1 VGVLESFSSK
11 QGRRGEGGR
20 LGRRGA
26 MTMVGGVRPGRW
38 RDGHALGSASPGGF
52 PLGCHEGVMMASS
65 GVQPTS
71 RGSGRQGAGG
81 ARWRGPEHDV
91 AGSI

>member
-26 MTMVGGVRPGRW
+26 NDDGGWGPARTLAGRPRAGERVPRWISARVPRGCDDGLLGRAADQQGVRTLRGR
-38 RDGHALGSASPGGF
+38 RRTL
-52 PLGCHEGVMMASS
+52 
-65 GVQPTS
+65 
-71 RGSGRQGAGG
+71 
-81 ARWRGPEHDV
+81 ARPR
-91 AGSI
+91 A